1 MLDIKTIKNNSNQS
15 KQNQNGASN
24 GKNIKNEK
32 PYLINKLELLNKK
45 SKRTIE
51 NNNNTKKIN
60 NEKKI
65 GEING
70 SGKEKN
76 VGLKKL
82 YFKKELINDCYVNFI
97 IFRSIN
103 DILYLVYVRNTNNY
117 FRKNNSLVCYDVI
130 ANQKVN
136 EIKKLYSHDIEEL
149 KHIYDIKN
157 NQDLILTLCEKHV
170 IKLWNIYNWECL
182 FKLTNKYKIIT
193 SIINDNNNKYII
205 VLNYNYKNPIKLYDL
220 KGTLIKQID
229 NYKSIEYIDTFYDN
243 KLSKNYLLFKSDKYI
258 YSYDYNKNQKY
269 QDYFYEYNILEK
281 RSGYTFVIND
291 YGEVT
296 KLIGASYNMLISS
309 NNISDIKIWE
319 FHSGKFLQKIDLGKA
334 LVSCIYLWNYSILFA
349 GLRNNKKKP
358 LIMICLNNGEIN
370 KDLINNNIN
379 TKKTIDTEEYYTLNY
394 ITKLNH
400 PCYGE
405 SLLIKDSNDS
415 VKLYTPNEINNL
427 KI

>member
-182 FKLTNKYKIIT
+182 FKL
-193 SIINDNNNKYII
+193 
-205 VLNYNYKNPIKLYDL
+205 
-220 KGTLIKQID
+220 
-229 NYKSIEYIDTFYDN
+229 NYKS
-243 KLSKNYLLFKSDKYI
+243 
-258 YSYDYNKNQKY
+258 
-269 QDYFYEYNILEK
+269 
-281 RSGYTFVIND
+281 
-291 YGEVT
+291 
-296 KLIGASYNMLISS
+296 
-309 NNISDIKIWE
+309 NN
-319 FHSGKFLQKIDLGKA
+319 
-334 LVSCIYLWNYSILFA
+334 
-349 GLRNNKKKP
+349 
-358 LIMICLNNGEIN
+358 
-370 KDLINNNIN
+370 
-379 TKKTIDTEEYYTLNY
+379 LNY
-394 ITKLNH
+394 K
-400 PCYGE
+400 
-405 SLLIKDSNDS
+405 
-415 VKLYTPNEINNL
+415 
-427 KI
+427 